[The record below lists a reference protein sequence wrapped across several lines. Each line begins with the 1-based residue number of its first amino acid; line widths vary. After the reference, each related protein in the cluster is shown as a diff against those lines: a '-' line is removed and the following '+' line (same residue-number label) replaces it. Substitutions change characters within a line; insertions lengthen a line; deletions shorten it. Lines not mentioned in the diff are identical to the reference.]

1 MANLSEKA
9 RAELPDSA
17 FAYIDS
23 KGRRRLPINDEGHV
37 RNALSRFNQVAFE
50 SEAARDQARTRLLK
64 AAKKYGIVPVGF
76 ITGQVVNVRA
86 RAELAARESEAS
98 SLPRGVVTFLFS
110 DIEDSTGLTHRLGS
124 RYARLLAET
133 RSQLRA
139 AVRSAGG
146 QVVDIRADEL
156 FAVFKGAPAA
166 LEAAIAIQRATLA
179 DGARTETER
188 VRIRI
193 GLHTGRPTLTD
204 TGYVGLAVS
213 TAARVCAA
221 ARGGQIVMSAAT
233 HGATHPSSPRGVTFN
248 DLGVQQ
254 LKGLP
259 EPQRLFQVEV
269 ETSGFQARM

>member
-1 MANLSEKA
+1 MGNLSA
-9 RAELPDSA
+9 RTRAELPDSA
-17 FAYIDS
+17 FAYVDS
-23 KGRRRLPINDEGHV
+23 HGRRRLPINDEAHV

-50 SEAARDQARTRLLK
+50 SEMARDTARTRLLK

-86 RAELAARESEAS
+86 RAEIAARESDAS

-110 DIEDSTGLTHRLGS
+110 DIEDSTGLTRRLGS
-124 RYARLLAET
+124 RYSRLLAEI
-133 RSQLRA
+133 RSLLRT
-139 AVRSAGG
+139 AVRSSGG

-156 FAVFKGAPAA
+156 FAVFKGAPDA
-166 LEAAIAIQRATLA
+166 LGAAIAIQRSALSRAWT
-179 DGARTETER
+179 DGSQ

-193 GLHTGRPTLTD
+193 GMHTGRPTLTD

-221 ARGGQIVMSAAT
+221 ADGGHIVMSNPTREAVDAS
-233 HGATHPSSPRGVTFN
+233 PPRGVAFQ

-259 EPQRLFQVEV
+259 EPLRLFQVEV
-269 ETSGFQARM
+269 PGFLARM